1 MTQEHQEPTD
11 LVVAEQWEM
20 PDKQRIDEV
29 NEQINV
35 ARKLI
40 RKHLIEDVDFG
51 IIEGTDKP
59 SLHKTGAEKIA
70 QIFGTRP
77 EYEVLHRIDDWDKGL
92 FAYEIK
98 CSLVSVRT
106 GNVVAQG
113 VGECNTYEPKYR
125 YRKGERK
132 CPNCGEEAIRK
143 SNRNPEWYCWAKLGG
158 CGHTWAVGT
167 GIIEALTTG
176 QVENPDRAGQRNTVL
191 KMSKIRALRD
201 AALGIGALS
210 AIYTQDIAEE
220 HDPAV
225 ATSPAPARANNSGQE
240 RRTAAR
246 VEQPPRPP
254 AHVRQNGN
262 GNHGNPGVPGEAG
275 QVVDSTARV
284 VEPPEDPSQFKNVG
298 DLMNAAVT
306 RIGLDPAQIVQ
317 ILGVNHPREVTDL
330 QGAWEKL
337 TEAKQGTLG

>member
-20 PDKQRIDEV
+20 PDKTRIEEV
-29 NEQINV
+29 DAQINE

-40 RKHLIEDVDFG
+40 RKHLVPDVDFG
-51 IIEGTDKP
+51 VIEGTDKP

-77 EYEVLHRIDDWDKGL
+77 DYEVLHRIDDWDKGL

-113 VGECNTYEPKYR
+113 VGECNTYEPRYR

-132 CPNCGEEAIRK
+132 CPDCGEEAIRK
-143 SNRNPEWYCWAKLGG
+143 SKNKPEWYCWQKLGG
-158 CGHTWAVGT
+158 CGNTWPVGA
-167 GIIEALTTG
+167 GIIEKLTMG

-225 ATSPAPARANNSGQE
+225 TGSAPA
-240 RRTAAR
+240 AAR
-246 VEQPPRPP
+246 ATVKAPSSGGSGGNGRQ
-254 AHVRQNGN
+254 VRQNGN
-262 GNHGNPGVPGEAG
+262 GNPGRARQDAVE
-275 QVVDSTARV
+275 STASV

-298 DLMNAAVT
+298 DLMNAAMT

-317 ILGVNHPREVTDL
+317 ILEVHHPREVTDL
-330 QGAWEKL
+330 QAAWQKL
-337 TEAKQGTLG
+337 SEAKQGALG